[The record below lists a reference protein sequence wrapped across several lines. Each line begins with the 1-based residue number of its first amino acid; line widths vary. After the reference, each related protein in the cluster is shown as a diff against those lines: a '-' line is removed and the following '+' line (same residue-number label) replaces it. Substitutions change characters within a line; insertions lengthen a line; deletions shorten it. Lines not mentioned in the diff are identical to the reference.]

1 MSRTVTPQTAQ
12 PVPQQGNQFQ
22 QFQVPHDKVAMRA
35 YDKWV
40 KRGRAPGNPEKDWFE
55 AEQELKA
62 EFSKGQ
68 GTQNQPQAQ
77 QRR

>member
-22 QFQVPHDKVAMRA
+22 QQSQVPHDKVAMRA
-35 YDKWV
+35 YEKWV
-40 KRGRAPGNPEKDWFE
+40 KRGRPAGNPEKDWFE
-55 AEQELKA
+55 AEQELKV

-68 GTQNQPQAQ
+68 QGQ